1 MGILSQTEMPRGGM
15 MRLMGRFN
23 NGCVTST
30 VLLTAALASWFPDS
44 LVAAELSPG
53 DLIVADIGRD
63 AVFRIDPITGDRTVL
78 TGMGVGS
85 GTSLLQVRGVAIDR
99 WGQIYVT
106 DAESTRRRV
115 VRIDPISG
123 TRTLVSGMDRGTG
136 PNLVA
141 PFALAFDSDGELYL
155 SDISTG
161 LDAIFHID
169 IRTGDRTIV
178 SSSSM
183 GTGPI
188 FGNPTTLAFDAS
200 DSLLVG
206 DQVLDGIFSVDV
218 GSGNRTIVSNVSRG
232 TGPPIDTPLGMGIAA
247 DGMIYVATLS
257 GGLTNSSSSV
267 VGVNP
272 ATGNR
277 LTVSS
282 SSVGSGPEFASIRGL
297 SIDAAQ
303 NLFVVDVELDAVLR
317 VDRASGNR
325 TVISDGS
332 TGAGTTF
339 DLPDPIAVVGMLQLA
354 GDYNGNHVVDAADY
368 VVWRKRLGTTTTLPG
383 DITPGLISEDDYT
396 VWRMNF
402 GRSVSGGA
410 AGVPEPGTILW
421 VAGLFVAFLSQRP
434 TSRPARASVFKKDA
448 LSASCSSAIGIA
460 TGRGRLIAPRR
471 DRMRRN

>member
-1 MGILSQTEMPRGGM
+1 
-15 MRLMGRFN
+15 MGRFN

-30 VLLTAALASWFPDS
+30 VLLMAALASSIPDS

-85 GTSLLQVRGVAIDR
+85 GPSLLQVRGVAIDR

-155 SDISTG
+155 SDISTD

-178 SSSSM
+178 SSSAM
-183 GTGPI
+183 GTGPV

-200 DSLLVG
+200 DLLLVG
-206 DQVLDGIFSVDV
+206 DQVLDGVFSVDAS
-218 GSGNRTIVSNVSRG
+218 SGNRTIVSDASRG
-232 TGPPIDTPLGMGIAA
+232 TGPPIATPLGMGMAA
-247 DGMIYVATLS
+247 DGMIYVATIS

-267 VGVNP
+267 VQVNP

-282 SSVGSGPEFASIRGL
+282 SSVGSGPEFAGIRGL
-297 SIDAAQ
+297 TIDAAQ

-317 VDRASGNR
+317 VDRVSGNR
-325 TVISDGS
+325 TVISDSS

-368 VVWRKRLGTTTTLPG
+368 VVWRDRLGTTTSLPG
-383 DITPGLISEDDYT
+383 DITPGLISEDDYV

-410 AGVPEPGTILW
+410 AAVPEPGTILW
-421 VAGLFVAFLSQRP
+421 AAGLFATFLSQRP
-434 TSRPARASVFKKDA
+434 NSRPARSVRVQR
-448 LSASCSSAIGIA
+448 
-460 TGRGRLIAPRR
+460 TP
-471 DRMRRN
+471 

>member
-1 MGILSQTEMPRGGM
+1 MPPGGT
-15 MRLMGRFN
+15 MRLMERFN
-23 NGCVTST
+23 NGGVNPT
-30 VLLTAALASWFPDS
+30 VMLMAALASSIPVS
-44 LVAAELSPG
+44 LIAAGLSPG
-53 DLIVADIGRD
+53 DLIVADIDRD
-63 AVFRIDPITGDRTVL
+63 AIFRVDPITGDRTVL

-85 GTSLLQVRGVAIDR
+85 GPSLLQVRGVAIDR

-106 DAESTRRRV
+106 DADSTRRRV

-123 TRTLVSGMDRGTG
+123 SRTLISGIDRGTG

-141 PFALAFDSDGELYL
+141 PFALAFDSAGELYL

-178 SSSSM
+178 SSSAM

-200 DSLLVG
+200 DLLLVG
-206 DQVLDGIFSVDV
+206 DQVLDGVFSVDV
-218 GSGNRTIVSNVSRG
+218 SNGNRTIVSSQERG
-232 TGPPIDTPLGMGIAA
+232 IGPPLATPLGMGIAA
-247 DGMIYVATLS
+247 DGMIYVATIS
-257 GGLTNSSSSV
+257 GGLTSSSSSV
-267 VGVNP
+267 VEVNP

-282 SSVGSGPEFASIRGL
+282 SSVGSGPEFAGIRGL
-297 SIDAAQ
+297 TLDAAQ
-303 NLFVVDVELDAVLR
+303 HLFVVDVELDAVLR
-317 VDRASGNR
+317 VDRISGNR
-325 TVISDGS
+325 TVISDGAI
-332 TGAGTTF
+332 GAGTTF

-368 VVWRKRLGTTTTLPG
+368 VVWRDRLGTTAALPG
-383 DITPGLISEDDYT
+383 DVTPGLVSEDDYV

-410 AGVPEPGTILW
+410 AAAVPEPGTVLW
-421 VAGLFVAFLSQRP
+421 AAGLLVAFLSQRP
-434 TSRPARASVFKKDA
+434 TSRRRRSVRVQW
-448 LSASCSSAIGIA
+448 
-460 TGRGRLIAPRR
+460 TR
-471 DRMRRN
+471 

>member
-1 MGILSQTEMPRGGM
+1 MGP
-15 MRLMGRFN
+15 FN

-30 VLLTAALASWFPDS
+30 VLLTAALANSIPVS

-63 AVFRIDPITGDRTVL
+63 VVFRIDPNTGDRTVL
-78 TGMGVGS
+78 TGMNVGS
-85 GTSLLQVRGVAIDR
+85 GPSLLQVRGVAIDR

-106 DAESTRRRV
+106 DADSTRRRV

-123 TRTLVSGMDRGTG
+123 SRTLVSGMDRGTG

-141 PFALAFDSDGELYL
+141 PFALAFDAEGELYL

-178 SSSSM
+178 SSSAM
-183 GTGPI
+183 GTGPV

-206 DQVLDGIFSVDV
+206 DQVLDGVFSVDV
-218 GSGNRTIVSNVSRG
+218 GSGNRTIVSAQERG
-232 TGPPIDTPLGMGIAA
+232 TGPPIATPLGMAFA
-247 DGMIYVATLS
+247 PDGMIYVATIS
-257 GGLTNSSSSV
+257 GGLSSSSSSV
-267 VGVNP
+267 VEVNP

-282 SSVGSGPEFASIRGL
+282 SSVGSGPELAGIRG
-297 SIDAAQ
+297 IATGAAQ

-317 VDRASGNR
+317 VDRVSGNR
-325 TVISDGS
+325 TVISDSS

-339 DLPDPIAVVGMLQLA
+339 DMPDPIAVVGMLQLA
-354 GDYNGNHVVDAADY
+354 GDYDENHVVDAADY
-368 VVWRKRLGTTTTLPG
+368 VVWRDRLGTTNSLPG
-383 DITPGLISEDDYT
+383 DVTPGLISEDDYD

-410 AGVPEPGTILW
+410 VAVPEPGGILW
-421 VAGLFVAFLSQRP
+421 AAGLFVAFLSQRP
-434 TSRPARASVFKKDA
+434 ISRPARSVNLRA
-448 LSASCSSAIGIA
+448 GSQ
-460 TGRGRLIAPRR
+460 R
-471 DRMRRN
+471 

>member
-1 MGILSQTEMPRGGM
+1 
-15 MRLMGRFN
+15 MRLIGRFN

-30 VLLTAALASWFPDS
+30 VLLMAALACSIPVS

-63 AVFRIDPITGDRTVL
+63 AVFQIDPITGDRSVL
-78 TGMGVGS
+78 TGLGVGS
-85 GTSLLQVRGVAIDR
+85 GPSLLQVRGVAIDR

-106 DAESTRRRV
+106 DADSTRRRV

-141 PFALAFDSDGELYL
+141 PFALAFDSEGELYL

-161 LDAIFHID
+161 LDAIFHVD

-178 SSSSM
+178 SSSAR
-183 GTGPI
+183 GTGPV

-200 DSLLVG
+200 DLLLVG
-206 DQVLDGIFSVDV
+206 DQVLDGIFSVDA
-218 GSGNRTIVSNVSRG
+218 GSGNRTIVSDASRG
-232 TGPPIDTPLGMGIAA
+232 TGPLIATPLGMGIAA
-247 DGMIYVATLS
+247 DGMIYVATIS
-257 GGLTNSSSSV
+257 GGLTSSSSSV
-267 VGVNP
+267 VAVNP

-282 SSVGSGPEFASIRGL
+282 SSVGSGPELTSIRGL
-297 SIDAAQ
+297 AIDAAQ

-317 VDRASGNR
+317 VDRVSGNR

-354 GDYNGNHVVDAADY
+354 GDYNGNQVVDAADY
-368 VVWRKRLGTTTTLPG
+368 VVWRNRLGTTAVLPG
-383 DITPGLISEDDYT
+383 DVTPGMISEDDYD

-402 GRSVSGGA
+402 GRSDSGGA
-410 AGVPEPGTILW
+410 AAAVPEPGTIFGA
-421 VAGLFVAFLSQRP
+421 AGLLVAFLSQRP
-434 TSRPARASVFKKDA
+434 NSRPARNVRAQR
-448 LSASCSSAIGIA
+448 
-460 TGRGRLIAPRR
+460 TP
-471 DRMRRN
+471 

>member
-1 MGILSQTEMPRGGM
+1 
-15 MRLMGRFN
+15 MGRFN
-23 NGCVTST
+23 NGCVASK
-30 VLLTAALASWFPDS
+30 VLLMAALASSISDS

-85 GTSLLQVRGVAIDR
+85 GPSLLQVRGVAIDR

-115 VRIDPISG
+115 VRIDPLSG

-141 PFALAFDSDGELYL
+141 PFALAFDSEGELYL

-169 IRTGDRTIV
+169 IATGDRTIV
-178 SSSSM
+178 SSSAM
-183 GTGPI
+183 GTGPV

-200 DSLLVG
+200 GFLLVG
-206 DQVLDGIFSVDV
+206 DQVLDGVFSVDV
-218 GSGNRTIVSNVSRG
+218 GSGNRMIISDASRG
-232 TGPPIDTPLGMGIAA
+232 TGPPIATPLGMGIAA
-247 DGMIYVATLS
+247 DGMIYVSTIS
-257 GGLTNSSSSV
+257 GGLTNSSASV
-267 VGVNP
+267 VQVNP

-282 SSVGSGPEFASIRGL
+282 SSVGSGPELTGIRGL
-297 SIDAAQ
+297 TIDAAQ
-303 NLFVVDVELDAVLR
+303 NLFVVDIELDAVLR
-317 VDRASGNR
+317 VDRVSGNR

-354 GDYNGNHVVDAADY
+354 GDYNENHVVDAADY
-368 VVWRKRLGTTTTLPG
+368 VIWRKLLGTTTTLPG
-383 DITPGLISEDDYT
+383 DITPGLVSEDDYD

-402 GRSVSGGA
+402 GRSIAGGA
-410 AGVPEPGTILW
+410 AAVPEPGTILW
-421 VAGLFVAFLSQRP
+421 AAGLFVAFLSQRSI
-434 TSRPARASVFKKDA
+434 SRPARSVRVHR
-448 LSASCSSAIGIA
+448 
-460 TGRGRLIAPRR
+460 TP
-471 DRMRRN
+471 

>member
-1 MGILSQTEMPRGGM
+1 

-23 NGCVTST
+23 NGCITST
-30 VLLTAALASWFPDS
+30 VLLMAALASSIPDS

-63 AVFRIDPITGDRTVL
+63 VVFRIDPMTGDRTIL

-85 GTSLLQVRGVAIDR
+85 GTSLQQVRGVAIDR

-141 PFALAFDSDGELYL
+141 PFALAFDSEGELYL

-178 SSSSM
+178 SSSAM
-183 GTGPI
+183 GTGPV

-200 DSLLVG
+200 DLLLVG
-206 DQVLDGIFSVDV
+206 DQVLDGVFSVDA
-218 GSGNRTIVSNVSRG
+218 GSGNRTIVSAQERG
-232 TGPPIDTPLGMGIAA
+232 TGPPIATPLGMEIAA
-247 DGMIYVATLS
+247 DGMIYVATIS

-267 VGVNP
+267 VEVNP

-277 LTVSS
+277 VTVSS
-282 SSVGSGPEFASIRGL
+282 SSVGSGPELTGIRGL
-297 SIDAAQ
+297 TIDAAQ

-317 VDRASGNR
+317 VDRVSGNR
-325 TVISDGS
+325 TVISDAS

-368 VVWRKRLGTTTTLPG
+368 VVWRKQLGTTTALPG
-383 DITPGLISEDDYT
+383 DITHGLVSDDDYD
-396 VWRMNF
+396 VWRTNF
-402 GRSVSGGA
+402 GRSDSGGA
-410 AGVPEPGTILW
+410 AVVPEPGTILW
-421 VAGLFVAFLSQRP
+421 AAGLFVAFLSQRP
-434 TSRPARASVFKKDA
+434 KSRPARSIRVQM
-448 LSASCSSAIGIA
+448 
-460 TGRGRLIAPRR
+460 TP
-471 DRMRRN
+471 